1 MNKLIQ
7 VFQAS
12 DDLTPQSGLA
22 SEIVRILS
30 GSELVDGLMLAPS
43 LGWLLSQAQGIMED
57 QSSGWSPVTMVG
69 GGWYS
74 SPTVKYEES
83 EALEMKGMVRWT

>member
-12 DDLTPQSGLA
+12 DDLTPESGLA
-22 SEIVRILS
+22 SGIVRILS
-30 GSELVDGLMLAPS
+30 GSELADGLMLAPS

-57 QSSGWSPVTMVG
+57 QSSGWSPVTTVG
-69 GGWYS
+69 GSWYS
-74 SPTVKYEES
+74 SPTLKYEER
-83 EALEMKGMVRWT
+83 ETLEMKGMVRWT

>member
-22 SEIVRILS
+22 SGIVRILS
-30 GSELVDGLMLAPS
+30 GSELVDVLMLAPS

-57 QSSGWSPVTMVG
+57 QSSGWSPVTMVV

-74 SPTVKYEES
+74 SATVKYEES
-83 EALEMKGMVRWT
+83 ETLEMKGMVRWT